1 MTLTKFLTS
10 NMQNSYYF
18 IGKKSLWVVDQV
30 RSQDGWILANVP
42 FLEER
47 SGQYDYPAKQAW
59 S

>member
-1 MTLTKFLTS
+1 
-10 NMQNSYYF
+10 MQNSYYF
-18 IGKKSLWVVDQV
+18 IGYLISKGKKSLWVIDQV

-47 SGQYDYPAKQAW
+47 SGQCDYPAKQAW